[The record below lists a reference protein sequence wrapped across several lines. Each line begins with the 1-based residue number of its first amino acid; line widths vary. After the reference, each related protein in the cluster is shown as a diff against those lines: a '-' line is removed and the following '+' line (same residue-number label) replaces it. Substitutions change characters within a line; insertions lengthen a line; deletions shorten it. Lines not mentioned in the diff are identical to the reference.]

1 MLGNECAI
9 TRHRNEKTKN
19 LLNDGLLLPD
29 QMPIVRLLRDPFSLK
44 SIFLVLTVWF
54 PHLIEIEFHHIKTVP
69 KYTSLDYIIMS

>member
-29 QMPIVRLLRDPFSLK
+29 QMPIVRLLRDPFY
-44 SIFLVLTVWF
+44 FTTVFPVLTVWF
-54 PHLIEIEFHHIKTVP
+54 PYLIEI
-69 KYTSLDYIIMS
+69 

>member
-29 QMPIVRLLRDPFSLK
+29 QMPIVRLLRDPFSLM
-44 SIFLVLTVWF
+44 STLPLITMWF
-54 PHLIEIEFHHIKTVP
+54 PYLIEI
-69 KYTSLDYIIMS
+69 